1 VTTALLWKLFAL
13 ASTVGAAWLLTYA
26 VHSTL
31 LIAGAWAAEAVGL
44 LSSLRARDLA
54 WRTALVGGLFTATL
68 QLVAGHHPW
77 GAELRAPA
85 VPTAAEV
92 AQAVRPTVNVN
103 LAPAPTE
110 AVQVKEAGVP
120 EGSTPTPSSLAMV
133 YRPRANTMV
142 LEVPRAP
149 KLSAPSAADA
159 FDQLLR
165 KKLADPNYQTRNA
178 FYIYDVRP
186 VAPVS
191 EVQPVAPVSEVQPVA
206 RARWTWERLARLG
219 QSMAAPAF
227 VVWVAI
233 ATALLLRLGL
243 RRARL
248 LASLGDRAPVVEPLV
263 LARLAGLC
271 RDVRHTRALKLT
283 TASGLRSPV
292 ALGWSEICLP
302 SLALGQL
309 DAAQQR
315 SVLAHELAHLRRL
328 DPVWLLVA
336 SVLEQLLFFQPLNRL
351 ARARMQE
358 VAEYLCDDWAA
369 ARDGSGLSVAQGLA
383 SVAAWLDGREPV
395 VPLAGMAERPSQL
408 LTRVQRL
415 LQRGA
420 GEVERLRAWHIGG
433 AIVLL
438 TATVLAAPGVRAA
451 PDQSLLAARRA
462 QPHPSS
468 LADAGAKPDPATST
482 RAMVAV
488 QAIDSSLLESA
499 GSASSGDAPA
509 AKEAATPPPA
519 PDRASATDRKHED
532 PAPDSGS
539 HRTLKPS
546 RTEDAPLAP
555 RGERTHRSPAVA
567 TASPTDAATAE
578 ATEAPVATAR
588 SVTAFA
594 PATVVNPRV
603 VAALSTLNTLAVAPA
618 VLASVPPVPPMP
630 PVPPVAAVPPVP
642 PLPPMAGNVGM
653 SSAEIERIQ
662 RDAQRMARDAQRRAQ
677 DAVRRA
683 QARSHGRHKGR
694 HVERTPA
701 DPKTVDALISALKDS
716 DPGVRQAAAESLGR
730 IGDPRAIEP
739 LGGLLSDPS
748 IDVRRVAVEAL
759 GNVDDPKVVPALSK
773 AAGDA
778 NPVVRREAAEAL
790 LGVDDEAATAPLVK
804 LLSDSDPKVRVTAL
818 EGLSRRGDKRAL
830 EPLGKLVKDPNVE
843 VRSRA
848 VRALAR
854 FKDPA
859 SQNALVTALKDENAE
874 VRAAAAEALGEL
886 ELRSAPQG
894 LLDATKDSN
903 ADVRQAA
910 AEALGQ
916 IHDSKA
922 VPQLKALLEDAS
934 PEVRS
939 AAVEAL
945 SEIRDSSA
953 LQALI
958 TAMQSKDVTVRRAAA
973 EALGQRE

>member
-1 VTTALLWKLFAL
+1 VNTALLSQVLVL
-13 ASTVGAAWLLTYA
+13 AATVGAAWLLTYA
-26 VHSTL
+26 VHSTV
-31 LIAGAWAAEAVGL
+31 LIGTVWAASRLGAL
-44 LSSLRARDLA
+44 RSLRVRDLA

-68 QLVAGHHPW
+68 QMVAGHHPW
-77 GAELRAPA
+77 AGSTALRAPA
-85 VPTAAEV
+85 LPAASEV
-92 AQAVRPTVNVN
+92 ASALGAAREPPST
-103 LAPAPTE
+103 LP
-110 AVQVKEAGVP
+110 VKRVVGAGVP
-120 EGSTPTPSSLAMV
+120 EGSTPTPPAAAPTSGEKMGLA
-133 YRPRANTMV
+133 T
-142 LEVPRAP
+142 VPP
-149 KLSAPSAADA
+149 AAA
-159 FDQLLR
+159 AVPATPVVAQVQPPTTEQLKHALQAQLLPKVVHAMYWYPDR
-165 KKLADPNYQTRNA
+165 SRWIARAAVPAPLPVPSLPVVA
-178 FYIYDVRP
+178 RP
-186 VAPVS
+186 VTGPGVRWDAP
-191 EVQPVAPVSEVQPVA
+191 PI
-206 RARWTWERLARLG
+206 
-219 QSMAAPAF
+219 F
-227 VVWVAI
+227 VLWMGI
-233 ATALLLRLGL
+233 ATALILRLAFL
-243 RRARL
+243 RARV
-248 LASLGDRAPVVEPLV
+248 LAALGERTQVVEPLV

-271 RDVRHTRALKLT
+271 RDVQHARAVKLT

-292 ALGWSEICLP
+292 ALGWGEICLP
-302 SLALGQL
+302 AQALDRL
-309 DAAQQR
+309 DGAQQR

-336 SVLEQLLFFQPLNRL
+336 SVMEQLFFFQPLNRL

-383 SVAAWLDGREPV
+383 SVAAWIDGRETV

-420 GEVERLRAWHIGG
+420 GEVERLRAWHVCG
-433 AIVLL
+433 AITLL
-438 TATVLAAPGVRAA
+438 VVTVLAAPGVRAA
-451 PDQSLLAARRA
+451 PEQSLLAARRT
-462 QPHPSS
+462 PLRSS
-468 LADAGAKPDPATST
+468 LVTDAGAKPNPAATT
-482 RAMVAV
+482 RVMVAV
-488 QAIDSSLLESA
+488 QAIDSSLLDSA
-499 GSASSGDAPA
+499 GSASSGDSPA
-509 AKEAATPPPA
+509 AKEAPTPA
-519 PDRASATDRKHED
+519 PASDRAPATKRKHED
-532 PAPDSGS
+532 PAPGSDSP
-539 HRTLKPS
+539 RMRKPS
-546 RTEDAPLAP
+546 RSEDAPLAP
-555 RGERTHRSPAVA
+555 RGERTQPSPAVA
-567 TASPTDAATAE
+567 MASSADAAT
-578 ATEAPVATAR
+578 TEAPVATVR

-594 PATVVNPRV
+594 PATLVSPRV
-603 VAALSTLNTLAVAPA
+603 VAALSTLDTVAVTPA
-618 VLASVPPVPPMP
+618 ILASVPPVPPLP

-642 PLPPMAGNVGM
+642 PVPTFSGNVGM
-653 SSAEIERIQ
+653 SQTDIERMQ

-677 DAVRRA
+677 EAVRRA
-683 QARSHGRHKGR
+683 QARTHGRHGKGR
-694 HVERTPA
+694 HTERTPA
-701 DPKTVDALISALKDS
+701 DPKTVDALVSALKDS

-739 LGGLLSDPS
+739 LGGLLNDPS
-748 IDVRRVAVEAL
+748 IDVRRAAVEAL

-778 NPVVRREAAEAL
+778 NPAVRREAAEAL

-854 FKDPA
+854 FRDPA
-859 SQNALVTALKDENAE
+859 SQTALVTALKDENAE

-894 LLDATKDSN
+894 LLDATRDSN
-903 ADVRQAA
+903 ADVRQAT

-916 IHDSKA
+916 IHDAKA